1 MAMAGGQPPAE
12 VRGGNWP
19 YRERRVLMQLRD
31 DKEGIA
37 FPGKWG
43 FFGGGIEPGES
54 PEGVAPGAELLEEV
68 ADHATTL
75 VPLGCGVIPEV
86 EVFSHAFGC
95 LLEVDIEAL
104 EADRG
109 HGYGLVRFR

>member
-1 MAMAGGQPPAE
+1 MAMAAAGPQAKS
-12 VRGGNWP
+12 VVVILP

-54 PEGVAPGAELLEEV
+54 PEGAARRELAKENRIMPPRWCLS
-68 ADHATTL
+68 AAASSRRSRYSLTL
-75 VPLGCGVIPEV
+75 SAACSKSISRPW
-86 EVFSHAFGC
+86 S
-95 LLEVDIEAL
+95 
-104 EADRG
+104 
-109 HGYGLVRFR
+109 